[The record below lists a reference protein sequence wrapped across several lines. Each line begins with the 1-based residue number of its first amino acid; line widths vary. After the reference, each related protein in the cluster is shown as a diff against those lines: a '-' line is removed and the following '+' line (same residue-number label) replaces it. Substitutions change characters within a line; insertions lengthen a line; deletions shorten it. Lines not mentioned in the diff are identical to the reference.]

1 MSSWFIF
8 SVDNFFEIDAT
19 SGLISVVGNLDRES
33 VEEFHLVVVVEDMN
47 AEDRIEAKNAF
58 IENAV
63 IEGITRQMASTT
75 ITIIIDDVNDNSPKF
90 RELFY
95 SSTVRE
101 NSDVGTM
108 ITTIVAD
115 DLDKNRTI
123 SWVSLSAEN
132 WWYKISK

>member
-1 MSSWFIF
+1 MLLSLFIF
-8 SVDNFFEIDAT
+8 SVDNFFEIDEE
-19 SGLISVVGNLDRES
+19 SGLISVVGNIDRES

-47 AEDRIEAKNAF
+47 AEDRIEAKDAF

-90 RELFY
+90 REPFY
-95 SSTVRE
+95 ISTVRE

-115 DLDKNRTI
+115 DSDKNRTI
-123 SWVSLSAEN
+123 S
-132 WWYKISK
+132 YR

>member
-1 MSSWFIF
+1 M
-8 SVDNFFEIDAT
+8 
-19 SGLISVVGNLDRES
+19 VGNIDRES

-47 AEDRIEAKNAF
+47 AEDRIEAKDAF

-90 RELFY
+90 REPFY
-95 SSTVRE
+95 ISTVRE

-123 SWVSLSAEN
+123 S
-132 WWYKISK
+132 YR

>member
-8 SVDNFFEIDAT
+8 SVDSFFEIDAT
-19 SGLISVVGNLDRES
+19 SGLILVVGNLDRES

-47 AEDRIEAKNAF
+47 AEDRIEAKDAF

-63 IEGITRQMASTT
+63 IEGITRQMALTT

-90 RELFY
+90 REPFY

-115 DLDKNRTI
+115 DFDKNRTI
-123 SWVSLSAEN
+123 SYRYLMIEIGFS
-132 WWYKISK
+132 